1 MKYFE
6 IFERS
11 LAAQETPVMSKLNT
25 LVSSVFEKDLFP
37 TGSAVF
43 MVQPQP
49 AAKPEAGT
57 HSLPH
62 HWDQGENW
70 KRKSEKTHGLR

>member
-25 LVSSVFEKDLFP
+25 LVSSVFEKYLFS

-43 MVQPQP
+43 MV
-49 AAKPEAGT
+49 
-57 HSLPH
+57 
-62 HWDQGENW
+62 
-70 KRKSEKTHGLR
+70 